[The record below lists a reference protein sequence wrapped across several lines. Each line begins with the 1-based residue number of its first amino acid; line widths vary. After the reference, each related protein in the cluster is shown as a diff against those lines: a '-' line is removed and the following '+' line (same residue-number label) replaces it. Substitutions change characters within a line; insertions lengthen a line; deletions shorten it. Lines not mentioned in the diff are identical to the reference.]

1 MGRPVLCY
9 QEEVRLPDCL
19 SWAAQS
25 ALAVAATTLTLA
37 TAAVA
42 QPAAALAIAAAAF
55 AITATAAAKPAA
67 VAAAVAT
74 AALAALHLHADER
87 LPFMGRC
94 RRRLSGGGPAV
105 GERAV
110 RGAER
115 AAAHRC
121 GWQ

>member
-1 MGRPVLCY
+1 MGRPGLCY

-19 SWAAQS
+19 SCAAQS

-37 TAAVA
+37 
-42 QPAAALAIAAAAF
+42 AAALAIAAAAF